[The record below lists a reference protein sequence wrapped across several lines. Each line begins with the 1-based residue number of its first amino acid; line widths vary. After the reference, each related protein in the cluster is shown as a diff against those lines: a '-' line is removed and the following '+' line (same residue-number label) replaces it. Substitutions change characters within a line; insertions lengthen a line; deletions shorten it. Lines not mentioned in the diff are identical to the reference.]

1 MAVAP
6 RHLAPPLAL
15 ALCLLLITPAAGGA
29 QWKTCDTGDFQVTGA
44 SLTPDIVTP
53 GTTATFTIDVVGGA
67 GDVAAGSVNLLV
79 RLAGLPIYTQRF
91 ELCSKTAC
99 PVPKGT
105 GAQLVFTQE
114 FPKYTPRASYVVTL
128 TGKSDSGVRLFC
140 VDVAFKVVPASL
152 QRHRKQI
159 A

>member
-1 MAVAP
+1 MVAAP
-6 RHLAPPLAL
+6 LRLAPPLAL
-15 ALCLLLITPAAGGA
+15 ALCLLLITPAAGAA
-29 QWKTCDTGDFQVTGA
+29 QWKTCATGDFQVTGA
-44 SLTPDIVTP
+44 SLEPDVVTP

-67 GDVAAGSVNLLV
+67 SDVAAGSINLLV
-79 RLAGLPIYTQRF
+79 RLSGLPIYTQQF

-114 FPKYTPRASYVVTL
+114 FPEYTPPAPYVVTL
-128 TGKSDSGVRLFC
+128 TGKSDSGVQLFC
-140 VDVAFKVVPASL
+140 VDVAFNVVPSL
-152 QRHRKQI
+152 QRHRKEI